1 MCIRDREKGQAGI
14 PFSASQTPYSR
25 CDSECWAGAVGAVP
39 VSYTHLT
46 DRMPFAMR
54 PLTEVL
60 MPQQQIGY
68 VGYETI
74 DAKLIR
80 PDAIHV
86 MEITG

>member
-1 MCIRDREKGQAGI
+1 M
-14 PFSASQTPYSR
+14 P
-25 CDSECWAGAVGAVP
+25 SETAGAGTRPIAFGDF
-39 VSYTHLT
+39 SYFWIA

-80 PDAIHV
+80 PEAIRAL
-86 MEITG
+86 EITG